1 MNTIEDLSFVKQYIT
16 AIILIL
22 SVVLTGC
29 DDNGLPEQNNGPI
42 SLQFNFTKDS
52 SYQYIL
58 DSKMTLE
65 PVVNGKTLTI
75 TQQMKLVSNYIV
87 TTSSGDNK
95 NVAVTYNRIT
105 MSSSNGITT
114 NEYDSED
121 TLNQNP
127 MFASVGAMMKRTFN
141 ISVSK
146 RGITG
151 VQNLFDEEQLNDSST
166 TGYGDSSLR
175 KAMLQFLTMYPAETI
190 KPGDT
195 WKKEFHTSNGFIH
208 MKLENTY
215 TLKSIDG
222 NIAHLELE
230 GKITPEDTT
239 QAMIFSGIQSGGLD
253 VDIKTGLI
261 TIGQITQH
269 LSGKISSGGK
279 TSEVS
284 ATSEINLIGNKL

>member
-1 MNTIEDLSFVKQYIT
+1 MLIARYYIA
-16 AIILIL
+16 AIILMFSIAL
-22 SVVLTGC
+22 WGC

-75 TQQMKLVSNYIV
+75 TQQMKLLSNYIV

-121 TLNQNP
+121 TVNQNP

-146 RGITG
+146 SGITG
-151 VQNLFDEEQLNDSST
+151 VQNLFDEEQLNDSSASN
-166 TGYGDSSLR
+166 YGDSSLR
-175 KAMLQFLTMYPAETI
+175 KAMLQFLTMYPAEAI

-261 TIGQITQH
+261 TIGLITQH

>member
-42 SLQFNFTKDS
+42 SLQFNFIKDS

-75 TQQMKLVSNYIV
+75 TQQMKLLSNYIV
-87 TTSSGDNK
+87 TTSNADNK

-105 MSSSNGITT
+105 MSSGNGVTT

-121 TLNQNP
+121 TANQNP

-146 RGITG
+146 SGIMG
-151 VQNLFDEEQLNDSST
+151 VQNLFDEEQLTDSSAVN
-166 TGYGDSSLR
+166 YGDSSLR
-175 KAMLQFLTMYPAETI
+175 KAMLQFLTMYPAEAI

-222 NIAHLELE
+222 NIAHVELQ
-230 GKITPEDTT
+230 GQITPEDTT

>member
-1 MNTIEDLSFVKQYIT
+1 MSIARYYIA
-16 AIILIL
+16 AIILIF
-22 SVVLTGC
+22 SIVLWGC

-42 SLQFNFTKDS
+42 SLQFNFTQDS

-75 TQQMKLVSNYIV
+75 TQQMKLLSNYIV

-121 TLNQNP
+121 TVDQNP

-146 RGITG
+146 SGLTG
-151 VQNLFDEEQLNDSST
+151 VQNLFDEEQLNDSSAAN
-166 TGYGDSSLR
+166 YGDSSLR
-175 KAMLQFLTMYPAETI
+175 KAMLQFLTMYPAEAI

-222 NIAHLELE
+222 NIAHLELQ

-253 VDIKTGLI
+253 VDINTGLI
-261 TIGQITQH
+261 TIGLITQH

>member
-29 DDNGLPEQNNGPI
+29 DDNGLPEQSNGPI
-42 SLQFNFTKDS
+42 SLQFNFIKDS

-75 TQQMKLVSNYIV
+75 TQQMKLLSNYIV

-141 ISVSK
+141 ISVS
-146 RGITG
+146 RSGITG

-166 TGYGDSSLR
+166 ANYGDSSLR
-175 KAMLQFLTMYPAETI
+175 KAMLQFLTMYPAEAI

-222 NIAHLELE
+222 NIAHLELQ

-261 TIGQITQH
+261 TIGLITQH

>member
-1 MNTIEDLSFVKQYIT
+1 MSIARYYI
-16 AIILIL
+16 AAVILMFSIAL
-22 SVVLTGC
+22 WGC

-75 TQQMKLVSNYIV
+75 TQQMKLLSNYIV

-121 TLNQNP
+121 TVGQNP

-146 RGITG
+146 SGITG
-151 VQNLFDEEQLNDSST
+151 VQNLFDEEQLNDSSASN
-166 TGYGDSSLR
+166 YGDSSLR
-175 KAMLQFLTMYPAETI
+175 KAMLQFLTMYPAEAI

-222 NIAHLELE
+222 NIAHLELQ

-261 TIGQITQH
+261 TIGLITQH

>member
-1 MNTIEDLSFVKQYIT
+1 MSIARYYI
-16 AIILIL
+16 AAVILMFSIAL
-22 SVVLTGC
+22 WGC

-75 TQQMKLVSNYIV
+75 TQQMKLLSNYIV

-121 TLNQNP
+121 TVDQNP

-146 RGITG
+146 SGITG
-151 VQNLFDEEQLNDSST
+151 VQNLFDEEQLNDSSASN
-166 TGYGDSSLR
+166 YGDSSLR
-175 KAMLQFLTMYPAETI
+175 KAMLQFLTMYPAEAI

-222 NIAHLELE
+222 NIAHLELQ

-261 TIGQITQH
+261 TIGLITQH

>member
-1 MNTIEDLSFVKQYIT
+1 MSIARYYIA
-16 AIILIL
+16 AIILIF
-22 SVVLTGC
+22 SIVLWGC
-29 DDNGLPEQNNGPI
+29 DDNGLPEQNNGPV

-75 TQQMKLVSNYIV
+75 TQQMKLLSNYIV

-121 TLNQNP
+121 TVDQNP

-146 RGITG
+146 SGITG
-151 VQNLFDEEQLNDSST
+151 VQNLFDEEQLNDSSSAN
-166 TGYGDSSLR
+166 YGDSSLR
-175 KAMLQFLTMYPAETI
+175 KAMLQFLTMYPAEAI

-222 NIAHLELE
+222 NIAHLELQ

-261 TIGQITQH
+261 TIGLITQH

>member
-1 MNTIEDLSFVKQYIT
+1 MLYNIEGLPIARYYIA
-16 AIILIL
+16 AIICIFAIALW
-22 SVVLTGC
+22 GC
-29 DDNGLPEQNNGPI
+29 EDNGLPEQNNGPI
-42 SLQFNFTKDS
+42 DLQFNFIKDS

-65 PVVNGKTLTI
+65 PVVNGKTLII
-75 TQQMKLVSNYIV
+75 TQQMKLLSNYIV
-87 TTSSGDNK
+87 TTSSDNK

-105 MSSSNGITT
+105 MSSSNGVTT

-121 TLNQNP
+121 TANQNP

-146 RGITG
+146 SGITG
-151 VQNLFDEEQLNDSST
+151 VQNLFDEEQLTDSAAVN
-166 TGYGDSSLR
+166 YGDSSLR
-175 KAMLQFLTMYPAETI
+175 KAMLQFLTMYPAEAI
-190 KPGDT
+190 KPGDK

-222 NIAHLELE
+222 NIAHVELQ
-230 GKITPEDTT
+230 GQITPEDTT
-239 QAMIFSGIQSGGLD
+239 QAMIFSGVQSGGLD

-269 LSGKISSGGK
+269 LNGKINSGGK

>member
-1 MNTIEDLSFVKQYIT
+1 MSIARYYI
-16 AIILIL
+16 AAVILIFSIAL
-22 SVVLTGC
+22 WGC

-75 TQQMKLVSNYIV
+75 TQQMKLLSNYIV

-121 TLNQNP
+121 TVGQNP

-146 RGITG
+146 SGITG
-151 VQNLFDEEQLNDSST
+151 VQNLFDEEQLNDSSAAN
-166 TGYGDSSLR
+166 YGDSSLR
-175 KAMLQFLTMYPAETI
+175 KAMLQFLTMYPAEAI

-222 NIAHLELE
+222 NIAHLELQ

-261 TIGQITQH
+261 TIGLITQH

>member
-1 MNTIEDLSFVKQYIT
+1 MFSIALW
-16 AIILIL
+16 
-22 SVVLTGC
+22 GC

-42 SLQFNFTKDS
+42 SLQFNFIKDS

-75 TQQMKLVSNYIV
+75 TQQMKLLSNYIV

-105 MSSSNGITT
+105 MSSGNGVTT

-121 TLNQNP
+121 TANQNP

-146 RGITG
+146 SGITG
-151 VQNLFDEEQLNDSST
+151 VQNLFDEELLTDSSAVN
-166 TGYGDSSLR
+166 YGDSSLR
-175 KAMLQFLTMYPAETI
+175 KAMLQFLTMYPAEAI

-222 NIAHLELE
+222 NIAHVELQ
-230 GKITPEDTT
+230 GQITPEDTT

>member
-1 MNTIEDLSFVKQYIT
+1 MSIARYYI
-16 AIILIL
+16 AAVILMFSI
-22 SVVLTGC
+22 VLWGC

-75 TQQMKLVSNYIV
+75 TQQMKLLSNYIV

-121 TLNQNP
+121 TVDQNP

-146 RGITG
+146 SGITG
-151 VQNLFDEEQLNDSST
+151 VQNLFDEEQLNDSSAAN
-166 TGYGDSSLR
+166 YGDSSLR
-175 KAMLQFLTMYPAETI
+175 KAMLQFLTMYPAEAI

-222 NIAHLELE
+222 NIAHLELQ

-261 TIGQITQH
+261 TIGLITQH

>member
-42 SLQFNFTKDS
+42 SLQFNFIKDS

-75 TQQMKLVSNYIV
+75 TQQMKLLSNYIV
-87 TTSSGDNK
+87 TTSNADNK

-105 MSSSNGITT
+105 MSSGNGVTT

-121 TLNQNP
+121 TANQNP

-146 RGITG
+146 SGITG
-151 VQNLFDEEQLNDSST
+151 VQNLFDEEQLTDSSAVN
-166 TGYGDSSLR
+166 YGDSSLR
-175 KAMLQFLTMYPAETI
+175 KAMLQFLTMYPAEAI

-222 NIAHLELE
+222 NIAHVELQ
-230 GKITPEDTT
+230 GQITTEDTT

-253 VDIKTGLI
+253 VDIKTGQI

>member
-1 MNTIEDLSFVKQYIT
+1 MFSIALW
-16 AIILIL
+16 
-22 SVVLTGC
+22 GC

-75 TQQMKLVSNYIV
+75 TQQMKLLSNYIV

-121 TLNQNP
+121 TVDQNP

-146 RGITG
+146 SGITG
-151 VQNLFDEEQLNDSST
+151 VQNLFDEEQLNDSSASN
-166 TGYGDSSLR
+166 YGDSSLR
-175 KAMLQFLTMYPAETI
+175 KAMLQFLTMYPAEAI

-222 NIAHLELE
+222 NIAHLELQ

-261 TIGQITQH
+261 TIGLITQH

>member
-1 MNTIEDLSFVKQYIT
+1 MSIARYYI
-16 AIILIL
+16 AAVILMFSIAL
-22 SVVLTGC
+22 WGC

-75 TQQMKLVSNYIV
+75 TQQMKLLSNYIV

-121 TLNQNP
+121 TVDQNP

-146 RGITG
+146 SGITG
-151 VQNLFDEEQLNDSST
+151 VQNLFDEEQLNDSSAAN
-166 TGYGDSSLR
+166 YGDSSLR
-175 KAMLQFLTMYPAETI
+175 KAMLQFLTMYPAEAI

-222 NIAHLELE
+222 NIAHLELQ

-261 TIGQITQH
+261 TIGLITQH

>member
-1 MNTIEDLSFVKQYIT
+1 MYNIEDLSAAKQYIT
-16 AIILIL
+16 AIVCLFFILL
-22 SVVLTGC
+22 WGC
-29 DDNGLPEQNNGPI
+29 DDNGLPEQNNSSI
-42 SLQFNFTKDS
+42 SLQFNFAKDS

-65 PVVNGKTLTI
+65 PVVNGKTLII
-75 TQQMKLVSNYIV
+75 TQQMKLLSSYVV
-87 TTSSGDNK
+87 TSAGDNK

-105 MSSSNGITT
+105 MSSGNGITN

-121 TLNQNP
+121 TTNPNP

-141 ISVSK
+141 IAVSK
-146 RGITG
+146 NGITG
-151 VQNLFDEEQLNDSST
+151 VQNLYDEEQLTDSSAAN
-166 TGYGDSSLR
+166 YGDSSLR
-175 KAMLQFLTMYPAETI
+175 KAMLQFLTMYPTADI

-195 WKKEFHTSNGFIH
+195 WKKEFNTSNGFIH
-208 MKLENTY
+208 MRLENTY

-222 NIAHLELE
+222 NIAHIQLQ
-230 GKITPEDTT
+230 GKITPEDSTL
-239 QAMIFSGIQSGGLD
+239 AMTFSGIQSGGLD

-269 LSGKISSGGK
+269 LNGKINSGGK

>member
-1 MNTIEDLSFVKQYIT
+1 LLIARYYIA
-16 AIILIL
+16 AIILMFSIAL
-22 SVVLTGC
+22 WGC
-29 DDNGLPEQNNGPI
+29 DDNGPI

-75 TQQMKLVSNYIV
+75 TQQMKLLSNYIV

-121 TLNQNP
+121 TVDQNP

-146 RGITG
+146 SGITG
-151 VQNLFDEEQLNDSST
+151 VQNLFDEEQLNDSSSAN
-166 TGYGDSSLR
+166 YGDSSLR
-175 KAMLQFLTMYPAETI
+175 KAMLQFLTMYPAEAI

-222 NIAHLELE
+222 NIAHLELQ

-261 TIGQITQH
+261 TIGLITQH

>member
-1 MNTIEDLSFVKQYIT
+1 LSIARYYI
-16 AIILIL
+16 AAVILMFSIAL
-22 SVVLTGC
+22 WGC

-75 TQQMKLVSNYIV
+75 TQQMKLLSNYIV

-121 TLNQNP
+121 TVDQNP

-146 RGITG
+146 SGITG
-151 VQNLFDEEQLNDSST
+151 VQNLFDEEQLNDSSASN
-166 TGYGDSSLR
+166 YGDSSLR
-175 KAMLQFLTMYPAETI
+175 KAMLQFLTMYPAEAI

-222 NIAHLELE
+222 NIAHLELQ

-261 TIGQITQH
+261 TIGLITQH